1 MYYRTSLLALLL
13 AVLCFPTAVSAQEPD
28 TVAVEEHIRFNV
40 DYAGYRS
47 TDNRIYLETYISL
60 VRSDLT
66 YVATEENRFRAA
78 FNVTVDAL
86 VDDKVVDSKSW
97 NNVNIADSLSA
108 ISEGQQLFTLT
119 YFDLEEGEYA
129 LRYSVDDLNSERS
142 ETMQFN
148 LAVGAY
154 PDTGLCISD
163 IQFATQITADTAQT
177 QFTKNGFKVLPNPSG
192 MYGTVLPMLYFYV
205 EVYNFMY
212 DPTQETSEYTIQYL
226 VLDGNGQKVKEWPVR
241 KKRKPGAS
249 AVEVGGVNIISLH
262 SGTYHFIIEV
272 TDLENDVTTYAQKKF
287 YLFREGEEFD
297 IAPQQK
303 IISGGEGS
311 PGLDADRYDV
321 ASEKELDDEFEPTKY
336 INEPDERKIW
346 NTLNLEEKR
355 EFIRDFWAKR
365 DPTPGTPEN
374 EFKRAYLSRIE
385 AANSVFK
392 GFRTGWKTDR
402 GRILLQ
408 YGTPDEIE
416 RFPFS
421 IDVNEYHIWHFY
433 AIQGGVQFIFVR
445 KHESGPLELV
455 HSTAQGELF
464 DTDWQRWLIRG
475 N

>member
-1 MYYRTSLLALLL
+1 
-13 AVLCFPTAVSAQEPD
+13 
-28 TVAVEEHIRFNV
+28 
-40 DYAGYRS
+40 
-47 TDNRIYLETYISL
+47 
-60 VRSDLT
+60 VRNDLT
-66 YVATEENRFRAA
+66 YVATEDGRFQAA
-78 FNVTVDAL
+78 FNVTVDAI
-86 VDDKVVDSKSW
+86 VDDEVVDSRSW
-97 NNVNIADSLSA
+97 NNVNTADSLAA
-108 ISEGQQLFTLT
+108 IAEGHQLFTLT
-119 YFDLEEGEYA
+119 YFDLEAGEYT
-129 LRYSVDDLNSERS
+129 LRYNIKDLNSELS

-154 PDTGLCISD
+154 PDTVLSISD
-163 IQFATQITADTAQT
+163 IQFATQITADTANT
-177 QFTKNGFKVLPNPSG
+177 QFTKNGFRVLPNPSG

-205 EVYNFMY
+205 EVYNLLY
-212 DPTQETSEYTIQYL
+212 EASEEPTEYTIKYL

-241 KKRKPGAS
+241 KKMKPGSS
-249 AVEVGGVNIISLH
+249 AVEVGGVNIISIR
-262 SGTYHFIIEV
+262 SGTYHFIVEV
-272 TDLENDVTTYAQKKF
+272 TDLENDVITYAQKKF
-287 YLFREGEEFD
+287 YIFREGEDFD

-303 IISGGEGS
+303 VASNEGS

-336 INEPDERKIW
+336 FNEPEERRIW
-346 NTLNLEEKR
+346 KSLKLEEKR
-355 EFIRDFWAKR
+355 EFIRNFWAKR
-365 DPTPGTPEN
+365 DPTPGTEEN

-392 GFRTGWKTDR
+392 GFSSGWKTDR

-421 IDVNEYHIWHFY
+421 IDVNEYHVWHFY

-464 DTDWQRWLIRG
+464 DTQWQRWLIRG